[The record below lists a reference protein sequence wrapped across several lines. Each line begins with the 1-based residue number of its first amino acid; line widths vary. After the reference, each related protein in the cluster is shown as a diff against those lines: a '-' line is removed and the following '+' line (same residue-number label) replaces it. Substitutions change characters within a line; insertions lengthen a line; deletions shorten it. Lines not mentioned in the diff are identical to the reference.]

1 LQELKLL
8 NRRHD
13 VVAIKVTD
21 PVEKEWRLPVPALL
35 EDAET
40 GELIEFSGSSAAVRS
55 VNLNMENMQQQSR
68 EMCRSANVD
77 LIEIESGKDVL
88 EPVISF
94 FERRKRRTR
103 S

>member
-1 LQELKLL
+1 ML

-21 PVEKEWRLPVPALL
+21 PVEKKWTLNVPALL

-40 GELIEFSGSSAAVRS
+40 GELYDFSGSSFASRT
-55 VNLNMENMQQQSR
+55 VNNNMDKMLQQSR
-68 EMCRSANVD
+68 DMCKSANVD
-77 LIEIESGKDVL
+77 LIEVESGKDVL

-94 FERRKRRTR
+94 FERRKRRIR